1 MSIFECPHCD
11 EDIDTV
17 SRTGERRYSCGD
29 CNMVIAHDDLA
40 PHLDELNVIDKRD
53 ETGSGGSSS
62 SGQSQNSGNQSGAQ
76 QDIPDQSAVTG
87 MSDREKIYQRGTE
100 GLKEIKKER
109 LKNWLSNTEGV
120 GGQTESR
127 ILMVFNRNETI
138 HQNPHILYN
147 LLDDEL
153 SASPSYINTMVE
165 DIFQPERENDDLLQQ
180 QGFTPW
186 HMRNNGGGQQMQARG
201 GGQPFNATGNAGG
214 SFSPGGGQTVQ
225 QQSRQSQQQAQSQ
238 PQQSE
243 QPSQTQEPA
252 DDRAS
257 NGGGNS
263 GITREEAAEM
273 VREGLKAEEERSGG
287 NRVRDSLSDAT
298 DEAIR
303 EMATNVGG
311 LAGTV
316 QKVIDEALVQYARD
330 NPELVINNMGFL
342 QKIMNATED
351 ADDGSGGGSTQ
362 QPQSDAAV
370 DNALSNIGGGNGG
383 GQPQNPTQTQSQTQQ
398 TGFDNAQEP
407 DQNSGL
413 DDYEPPGPEG
423 SQYTPP
429 EQAEKPETTAEPEE
443 STETTPEPNPKQIQN
458 GMSAAPQSPQ
468 PEEPGATDPDR
479 GTDALESEGQ
489 DQTQNDTSDEQPD
502 PEDEFESIFGD
513 VTE

>member
-1 MSIFECPHCD
+1 
-11 EDIDTV
+11 
-17 SRTGERRYSCGD
+17 
-29 CNMVIAHDDLA
+29 MVIAHDDLA

-53 ETGSGGSSS
+53 ETGKSGSSN
-62 SGQSQNSGNQSGAQ
+62 SGQGGNSGSQESSQ
-76 QDIPDQSAVTG
+76 QDMPDQSAVTG
-87 MSDREKIYQRGTE
+87 MSDREKIYQRGTD
-100 GLKEIKKER
+100 GLKEIKRER

-243 QPSQTQEPA
+243 QP
-252 DDRAS
+252 
-257 NGGGNS
+257 
-263 GITREEAAEM
+263 
-273 VREGLKAEEERSGG
+273 
-287 NRVRDSLSDAT
+287 
-298 DEAIR
+298 
-303 EMATNVGG
+303 
-311 LAGTV
+311 
-316 QKVIDEALVQYARD
+316 
-330 NPELVINNMGFL
+330 
-342 QKIMNATED
+342 
-351 ADDGSGGGSTQ
+351 
-362 QPQSDAAV
+362 
-370 DNALSNIGGGNGG
+370 
-383 GQPQNPTQTQSQTQQ
+383 QTQSQTQQ
-398 TGFDNAQEP
+398 TGFDNAQEL

-429 EQAEKPETTAEPEE
+429 GQTETPETTAEPER

-479 GTDALESEGQ
+479 GTDVPESEGQ